1 MMRKMAVLLLGLT
14 VSAPLWAAEVAVIP
28 YRIANSSDQFNET
41 TGAQYAKLLGL
52 ALLLKKGIEPYSPR
66 ELQVD
71 MSSFSIDPRR
81 SISGE
86 SLDALGRGR
95 LIDLI
100 LTGTLS
106 RSGGVYTSE
115 SVLYSTAQRKV
126 ISRER
131 LRADSLFALAERDIR
146 EIFVTYPDRAA
157 PGAAIASVD
166 AVLVLDTSYNVS
178 REWDAIKSGI
188 TAFASG
194 VSGDWDASLRLYVA
208 PFSDAPAAPKAARAI
223 TSPLSLRQ
231 ELASIRPRGGAGPAA
246 LGKALAYAIDA
257 VPWRAEATKV
267 LLVISNSPARD
278 VSRAEHY
285 ALKARKKGIAIYT
298 LPLGRIGRDEAEAM
312 RQVAITGR
320 GRTLPAAYRQRVYDA
335 EGKTIDLFMQSGRLF
350 HARSFGDQWKS
361 GLLVEGEGGR
371 TVRPKPFLSELF
383 YDEKRHD
390 VNAYTMGE
398 RYGDIAGV
406 RLINRER
413 LESNVDTLLAEIG
426 EAHAVRIARGGAGK
440 AVAKVLLAD
449 ERLSI
454 WLSFSD
460 RTLVEFFEKQAAL
473 GSYVTLGVMVRM
485 RPDEPYGFDFS
496 PRRIVTGL
504 EPEHIPGMATA
515 TLQEIMGKPEYYTA
529 SGLMRP
535 PVWFIRV
542 KIERVER
549 LRDEAD
555 IRD

>member
-278 VSRAEHY
+278 VSRAE
-285 ALKARKKGIAIYT
+285 
-298 LPLGRIGRDEAEAM
+298 
-312 RQVAITGR
+312 
-320 GRTLPAAYRQRVYDA
+320 
-335 EGKTIDLFMQSGRLF
+335 
-350 HARSFGDQWKS
+350 
-361 GLLVEGEGGR
+361 
-371 TVRPKPFLSELF
+371 
-383 YDEKRHD
+383 
-390 VNAYTMGE
+390 
-398 RYGDIAGV
+398 
-406 RLINRER
+406 
-413 LESNVDTLLAEIG
+413 
-426 EAHAVRIARGGAGK
+426 
-440 AVAKVLLAD
+440 
-449 ERLSI
+449 
-454 WLSFSD
+454 
-460 RTLVEFFEKQAAL
+460 
-473 GSYVTLGVMVRM
+473 
-485 RPDEPYGFDFS
+485 
-496 PRRIVTGL
+496 
-504 EPEHIPGMATA
+504 
-515 TLQEIMGKPEYYTA
+515 
-529 SGLMRP
+529 
-535 PVWFIRV
+535 
-542 KIERVER
+542 
-549 LRDEAD
+549 
-555 IRD
+555 

>member
-1 MMRKMAVLLLGLT
+1 MRKMAALLLWLS
-14 VSAPLWAAEVAVIP
+14 VSAPLGAAEIAVIP
-28 YRIANSSDQFNET
+28 YRVETPSEQFNEAV
-41 TGAQYAKLLGL
+41 GAEYAKLLGVT
-52 ALLLKKGIEPYSPR
+52 LLLKKGIEPCSPG
-66 ELQVD
+66 ELEVD
-71 MSSFSIDPRR
+71 MKSFSIDPRR

-95 LIDLI
+95 FIDLI

-106 RSGGVYTSE
+106 RSGGVITSE

-131 LRADSLFALAERDIR
+131 VRAEELFALAERDVR

-157 PGAAIASVD
+157 PGAGAASID

-178 REWDAIKSGI
+178 REWDAVKNGI

-194 VSGDWDASLRLYVA
+194 VSGDWEASLRLYVTA
-208 PFSDAPAAPKAARAI
+208 FSDAPAAPRAARAI
-223 TSPLSLRQ
+223 TSPLSLKQ

-246 LGKALAYAIDA
+246 LGGALAHAIDA
-257 VPWRAEATKV
+257 IPWRADAKKV
-267 LLVISNSPARD
+267 MLVISNSPARD
-278 VSRAEHY
+278 VSRAERY
-285 ALKARKKGIAIYT
+285 ALKASKKGIAIYT

-320 GRTLPAAYRQRVYDA
+320 GRTLPVAYRQRVYDA
-335 EGKTIDLFMQSGRLF
+335 EGKTIDVFMQSGRLF
-350 HARSFGDQWKS
+350 HARSFGGQWKS
-361 GLLVEGEGGR
+361 GLFVESGGGR
-371 TVRPKPFLSELF
+371 TIRPKPFLSELF
-383 YDEKRHD
+383 FDEKRYD

-413 LESNVDTLLAEIG
+413 LESNIDTLLAEIG
-426 EAHAVRIARGGAGK
+426 EAHAVKIAGSGAGRAAAK
-440 AVAKVLLAD
+440 ALLAD

-460 RTLVEFFEKQAAL
+460 GALVEFFEKQAAL
-473 GSYVTLGVMVRM
+473 GRYVTLGVMVRM
-485 RPDEPYGFDFS
+485 KPDEPYGFDFS

-504 EPEHIPGMATA
+504 DAGHVPGMATA
-515 TLQEIMGKPEYYTA
+515 TLREIMGKPEYYTA
-529 SGLMRP
+529 NGLMRP

-542 KIERVER
+542 KIERVQR
-549 LRDEAD
+549 QRDGAD